1 VVDTTHIF
9 YKPDDKQPV
18 LPTSSHV
25 CREEGEMVLGL
36 RDETKQE
43 TPKHALDYKA
53 TQSNIPPFTRQEELA
68 RRK

>member
-1 VVDTTHIF
+1 
-9 YKPDDKQPV
+9 
-18 LPTSSHV
+18 
-25 CREEGEMVLGL
+25 MVLGL